1 MDHHPSTIFVPDII
15 RFLCVLPIL
24 VYLLVVLVGGGVVIC
39 YCCTIVILLLSLR
52 GLNDKR
58 STL

>member
-1 MDHHPSTIFVPDII
+1 MDLPSTIFVPDVIS
-15 RFLCVLPIL
+15 FLCVRPIL